1 MDASAQRTPPD
12 ARLRRSRTQR
22 VPTRVAR
29 VTSLTHDLREVVL
42 ERTTREP
49 VLQVRAGQF
58 AVLSVAGAVPPRAFS
73 FARAPQDERPGEFTF
88 LIRLVEGGAFSSWL
102 AAADRTGAAVELAAP
117 LGRFT
122 LDSGQRPL
130 LCIAGGSGL
139 SAIYALVAHAAHAR
153 VARDVW
159 LFYGAR
165 TQADLALVNELGG
178 LAARWHADHRYTFV
192 PVLSAEPAASG
203 WSGARGLVTAEV
215 ARSAAD
221 GGLDLTACAAYLC
234 GPPPMIDAALVLLA
248 GAGLASE
255 HIRRDVFDDVR
266 SPAPVIDNR
275 RCVLCDECLLVKP
288 LEHCIVESA
297 GVVRNDDGTTRAVV
311 PLAPTATSGLYYNS
325 LVIDPAVCIRCHA
338 CVDACPH
345 GAIAT
350 THDIRVS
357 SLRQPRAM

>member
-1 MDASAQRTPPD
+1 MDALARRLPPD
-12 ARLRRSRTQR
+12 ARLQRSRTQR
-22 VPTRVAR
+22 VPTRIAR
-29 VTSLTHDLREVVL
+29 IASLTHDLREVVL
-42 ERTTREP
+42 ERTTCAP
-49 VLQVRAGQF
+49 VMQVRAGQF
-58 AVLSVAGAVPPRAFS
+58 AVLSVAGAAPPRPFS
-73 FARAPQDERPGEFTF
+73 FARAPEDERPGEFTF

-102 AAADRTGAAVELAAP
+102 AAADRTGATVELAAP

-139 SAIYALVAHAAHAR
+139 SAIYALVTHAAHVG

-165 TQADLALVNELGG
+165 TQSDLALANELAA
-178 LAARWHADHRYTFV
+178 LAARWHAAHRYAFV
-192 PVLSAEPAASG
+192 PVLSAEPANSDWA
-203 WSGARGLVTAEV
+203 GARGFVTAEV
-215 ARSAAD
+215 ARVAAR
-221 GGLDLTACAAYLC
+221 GGLDLTACAAYVC
-234 GPPPMIDAALVLLA
+234 GPPPMIDAALAMLA

-266 SPAPVIDNR
+266 SPAPIIDNR

-288 LEHCIVESA
+288 LERCIVESA
-297 GVVRNDDGTTRAVV
+297 GVVRNADGTTHAVM

-325 LVIDPAVCIRCHA
+325 LIIDPAVCIRCHA

-345 GAIAT
+345 GAISV
-350 THDIRVS
+350 THDARVS
-357 SLRQPRAM
+357 SLRQPRRI